1 MSMTDPL
8 ALFVARLA
16 PAQAAGQ
23 DAHKEFGDSLRMG
36 QILFG
41 KVTRIEEDG
50 GYVMDF
56 GGGRHLLVES
66 TSRLT
71 PGEAL
76 RGRVVEIGE
85 RVVIQRMPT
94 QSPDSEQPDA
104 ARLMT
109 RLEAAGGNL
118 GAELKAFV
126 VQHFALFTP
135 QVWSELLASAGR
147 GPESGELLKALA
159 FLKKLNIE
167 NPRALSGDLL
177 SYLKRPEPWPAFGHE
192 KVQMA
197 DVLAQSTETQV
208 AGNAVQ
214 QLANEIAH
222 RSEMTGELLADVL
235 GRDTSGRASLDAD
248 GAQQGEAGRD
258 EGRNLFGGV
267 MRWLLNAQGDEAVSH
282 RYMVL
287 PFAINGELVE
297 VEMTLF
303 DQPQERRMRDGHK
316 ERTVLVSLATEM
328 LGTVGL
334 RVREIDRHLSLDFS
348 SDSEPG
354 LAGLAAGRGAL
365 ERALS
370 DMGYWLD
377 RVEYVKRDAKSICS
391 GLRESVTEW
400 SLSTDSLSVLM

>member
-1 MSMTDPL
+1 MSVTDPM

-16 PAQAAGQ
+16 PVPAAGQ
-23 DAHKEFGDSLRMG
+23 DSHKEFGNSLRMG

-41 KVTRIEEDG
+41 KVTRVEEDG

-66 TSRLT
+66 TSRLN
-71 PGEAL
+71 PGEVL

-85 RVVIQRMPT
+85 RVVIQRMPS

-104 ARLMT
+104 ARLMA
-109 RLEAAGGNL
+109 RLEAAGGNVA
-118 GAELKAFV
+118 AELKAFV

-135 QVWSELLASAGR
+135 LVWSELLASAGR
-147 GPESGELLKALA
+147 GSEASELMKAIA
-159 FLKKLNIE
+159 FIKKLGIE
-167 NPRALSGDLL
+167 DPRALSEHLVN
-177 SYLKRPEPWPAFGHE
+177 YLKRPEVWPAFGHE
-192 KVQMA
+192 KVLMTDA
-197 DVLAQSTETQV
+197 IARGAEGVVVGE
-208 AGNAVQ
+208 AVQ
-214 QLANEIAH
+214 QLASEIAL
-222 RSEMTGELLADVL
+222 RSEMTGELLSELL
-235 GRDTSGRASLDAD
+235 GRDISGRDSQETD
-248 GAQQGEAGRD
+248 GAQQGDTGHDGRD
-258 EGRNLFGGV
+258 LFGGV

-303 DQPQERRMRDGHK
+303 DQPQERQVRDGHK
-316 ERTVLVSLATEM
+316 ERTVLVSLSTEM

-348 SDSEPG
+348 SDSELG
-354 LAGLAAGRGAL
+354 LAGLVAGRGAL
-365 ERALS
+365 ERALG

-377 RVEYVKRDAKSICS
+377 RVEYAKRDAKSICS
-391 GLRESVTEW
+391 GLRESVTQW
-400 SLSTDSLSVLM
+400 TLSTDSLSVLA

>member
-8 ALFVARLA
+8 ALFVARLV
-16 PAQAAGQ
+16 PAQSAGQ
-23 DAHKEFGDSLRMG
+23 DAHKEFGNSLRMG

-66 TSRLT
+66 TGRLS
-71 PGEAL
+71 PGEVL

-85 RVVIQRMPT
+85 RVVIQRMPI
-94 QSPDSEQPDA
+94 QAPDSEQPNA
-104 ARLMT
+104 ARFMASF
-109 RLEAAGGNL
+109 EAPGGNV
-118 GAELKAFV
+118 GTELKAFV

-135 QVWSELLASAGR
+135 LVWSELLASAGH
-147 GPESGELLKALA
+147 GPEASDLLKALA
-159 FLKKLNIE
+159 FLKKLDIE
-167 NPRALSGDLL
+167 NPHALSGHML
-177 SYLKRPEPWPAFGHE
+177 SYLKSPEAWPAFGHE

-197 DVLAQSTETQV
+197 YVVGAETLV
-208 AGNAVQ
+208 VGDAVQ

-222 RSEMTGELLADVL
+222 RSEMTGELLAEVL
-235 GRDTSGRASLDAD
+235 GRASGQEAD
-248 GAQQGEAGRD
+248 STQGETGND
-258 EGRNLFGGV
+258 DGRNFFSGV

-303 DQPQERRMRDGHK
+303 DQPQARQMRDGHK
-316 ERTVLVSLATEM
+316 ERTVLVSLSTEM

-334 RVREIDRHLSLDFS
+334 RLRETDRHLSLDFS
-348 SDSEPG
+348 SDSELG
-354 LAGLAAGRGAL
+354 LAGLMVGRGTL
-365 ERALS
+365 ECILS

-377 RVEYVKRDAKSICS
+377 RVEYARRDAKAICS

-400 SLSTDSLSVLM
+400 TLSTDSLSVLL